1 MKKENKK
8 DNVIG
13 IGHNRNNYSKEQYAK
28 LLKGLRH
35 ANLYAQQE
43 MNRVRRLFDEAFTK
57 RQNSNP
63 NLDKLKDFEVHERR
77 HDANEIA
84 RKFNNYSEDRVE
96 AIDRKAEADDLDIGN
111 EESNDKN

>member
-1 MKKENKK
+1 MSTNNKK
-8 DNVIG
+8 DNVVG
-13 IGHNRNNYSKEQYAK
+13 IGHNKNDYSREQYAK

-84 RKFNNYSEDRVE
+84 RKFKEYSEDRVE

>member
-1 MKKENKK
+1 MSNEKKK

-13 IGHNRNNYSKEQYAK
+13 IGHNRNSYSNEQYAK
-28 LLKGLRH
+28 LLKSLRH
-35 ANLYAQQE
+35 ANLYANQE

-57 RQNSNP
+57 RLNSNP

-84 RKFNNYSEDRVE
+84 RKFSEYAEGKVE
-96 AIDRKAEADDLDIGN
+96 AIDKKAKADELDIGN
-111 EESNDKN
+111 EEDHNE

>member
-1 MKKENKK
+1 MNNEKKK

-13 IGHNRNNYSKEQYAK
+13 IGHNNNNYSREQYAK

-43 MNRVRRLFDEAFTK
+43 MSRVRRLFDEAFTK

-63 NLDKLKDFEVHERR
+63 YNDKLKDFEIHERR

-84 RKFNNYSEDRVE
+84 RKFNKYADERVE
-96 AIDRKAEADDLDIGN
+96 AIDKKAAVDDLDIGN
-111 EESNDKN
+111 EESND